1 MASLF
6 ARVLVVFD
14 VKVVWAPVRNE
25 PVGNHSS
32 RDRRR
37 GEPGLI
43 LLRHSATRERT
54 LATMALCM
62 STSAFVAKAVR
73 PAVRA
78 SAEEKVSAA
87 MNSPRIESARPMA
100 TSLAS
105 DRPFSPAFHLSDR
118 SKRRRPP
125 LTDAV
130 HRFHPQPS
138 SVPKRVTN
146 ALAAAALSASIA
158 LAGPVS
164 SANAEI
170 RLPPL
175 DPDPERCERAYVGN
189 TIGQANAVSDRILD
203 LRKCTFTG
211 KDLST
216 KTLSGALMVDAD
228 FKGANM
234 TEVVMSKAYA
244 VGADFTG
251 ANFTNSV
258 VDRVTFDGAN
268 LSGCQLLQRGHHRRH
283 LRGHQP
289 DGRAVRGGAHRQGGR
304 QEALR
309 QPHPRERDQVPGR
322 VQELDA

>member
-1 MASLF
+1 
-6 ARVLVVFD
+6 
-14 VKVVWAPVRNE
+14 
-25 PVGNHSS
+25 
-32 RDRRR
+32 
-37 GEPGLI
+37 
-43 LLRHSATRERT
+43 
-54 LATMALCM
+54 MALCM

-100 TSLAS
+100 ISLAS

-125 LTDAV
+125 LTDSI

-203 LRKCTFTG
+203 LRKCTFTD

-251 ANFTNSV
+251 ANFTNAV

-268 LSGCQLLQRGHHRRH
+268 LSNANFYN
-283 LRGHQP
+283 
-289 DGRAVRGGAHRQGGR
+289 AVITGATFEGTNLTGAQFE
-304 QEALR
+304 EALIGKEDVKR
-309 QPHPRERDQVPGR
+309 LCDNPTLAEETRFQVGCR
-322 VQELDA
+322 N